1 MKTTNINKKGKS
13 QKTKKLV
20 VGTCKFPFKYKKE
33 VHKKCI
39 LGDNGDW
46 CATSLTKNGY
56 VDTWAYCLKS
66 KIKQKPKKIIKSN
79 KPKIVI
85 KKTPKKQLTS
95 KSKIVIKKTPK
106 KQLTSKSKKPVQKPL
121 QKDIKELVIHELT
134 LMRKGVS
141 FKQDRWRVIAYNKA
155 IKAIKEYNGKI
166 TNAEDLRKLHG
177 VGEKIV
183 LKVEEILKTGK
194 LKAANIIRKDKT
206 ITAVSII
213 GNVVNIG
220 PVKAKELV
228 EKHKI
233 KTIEE
238 LRKNQHLLN
247 NKQKI
252 GLKYY
257 ESLMLKIPRTEMD
270 KHNNFLQ
277 KIMKSIDSKAI
288 LTTVGSYRRLV
299 KSSGDIDVLLTH
311 PQDKDIFKP
320 FVDSLLKTNYVKDVL
335 SYGNK
340 KCSAVVEIS
349 KGKMRRLDI
358 LFTKKSE
365 YPFALFY
372 FTGSGTFN
380 QVIRKKANELG
391 YKLNEYG
398 IKKTG
403 SNDYI
408 SNIKNEQDIFRM
420 LKVKYLEP
428 KDRYTGNIVNL

>member
-1 MKTTNINKKGKS
+1 
-13 QKTKKLV
+13 
-20 VGTCKFPFKYKKE
+20 
-33 VHKKCI
+33 
-39 LGDNGDW
+39 
-46 CATSLTKNGY
+46 
-56 VDTWAYCLKS
+56 
-66 KIKQKPKKIIKSN
+66 
-79 KPKIVI
+79 
-85 KKTPKKQLTS
+85 
-95 KSKIVIKKTPK
+95 
-106 KQLTSKSKKPVQKPL
+106 
-121 QKDIKELVIHELT
+121 
-134 LMRKGVS
+134 
-141 FKQDRWRVIAYNKA
+141 
-155 IKAIKEYNGKI
+155 GKI

-206 ITAVSII
+206 ITAVSLI

-233 KTIEE
+233 KTIDQ

-257 ESLMLKIPRTEMD
+257 ESLMLKIPRVEMD

-277 KIMKSIDSKAI
+277 KLMKSIDSKAT

-311 PQDKDIFKP
+311 SQDKDIFKP

-340 KCSAVVEIS
+340 KCSAVVEIT

-365 YPFALFY
+365 Y
-372 FTGSGTFN
+372 
-380 QVIRKKANELG
+380 
-391 YKLNEYG
+391 
-398 IKKTG
+398 
-403 SNDYI
+403 
-408 SNIKNEQDIFRM
+408 
-420 LKVKYLEP
+420 
-428 KDRYTGNIVNL
+428 